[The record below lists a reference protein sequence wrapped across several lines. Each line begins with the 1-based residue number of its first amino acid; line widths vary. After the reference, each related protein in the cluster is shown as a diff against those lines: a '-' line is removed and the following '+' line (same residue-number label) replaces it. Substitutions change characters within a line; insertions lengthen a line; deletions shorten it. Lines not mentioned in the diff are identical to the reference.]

1 MNRVWFNGAILDGPL
16 ALDAGDRGL
25 LLGDGIFET
34 VLVLNRT
41 PLWGNMHLARM
52 ESSARELGLG
62 FQRAEI
68 DDAISAILDGID
80 ESHHVLR
87 ITLTRGS
94 AARGLGAN
102 GGSPALLL
110 SLDRFDP
117 ALMFQKATLVT
128 SAVRRNPHSVASR
141 LKTTS
146 YIDNIAAAREA
157 SARGA
162 DDALMLNIDGNAAC
176 STIANLFVLKD
187 GRLITPARDQAILTG
202 VMRQVL
208 IAAAAHI
215 GILTEER
222 AVEPAE
228 LLAADAVFL
237 TNSLRFIRPVT
248 ALDQQP
254 LSAFDLSNL
263 MAALS
268 DAARLQCGR
277 DPRASDEQVAS
288 LAK

>member
-1 MNRVWFNGAILDGPL
+1 
-16 ALDAGDRGL
+16 
-25 LLGDGIFET
+25 
-34 VLVLNRT
+34 
-41 PLWGNMHLARM
+41 
-52 ESSARELGLG
+52 
-62 FQRAEI
+62 
-68 DDAISAILDGID
+68 
-80 ESHHVLR
+80 
-87 ITLTRGS
+87 
-94 AARGLGAN
+94 
-102 GGSPALLL
+102 
-110 SLDRFDP
+110 
-117 ALMFQKATLVT
+117 
-128 SAVRRNPHSVASR
+128 
-141 LKTTS
+141 
-146 YIDNIAAAREA
+146 
-157 SARGA
+157 
-162 DDALMLNIDGNAAC
+162 MLNIDGNAAC